1 MILYYLKEAFSSLF
15 KSKMATLL
23 IIVTTAIAIIFVSL
37 SAGILIFSKFINT
50 KLQEN
55 ISINLFVSDTV
66 NTIQT
71 ARIEDLLKS
80 NIYLKSFN
88 YISKEQALVK
98 MKTQVREDFL
108 SVLEA
113 NPLPASFVVKL
124 NPDSVSKTNINFV
137 VDNFKKIPGIDEVVY
152 DYDLTLKILD
162 VVNSSKKIVYGL
174 SLFLALLSIY
184 LVYSNNRL
192 LLTSRI
198 TQYNTMKLVG
208 AKLSTIK
215 IPILLNG
222 ILVGIIASLI
232 CIGLYLFALRF
243 IEKVYINYQFLFEE
257 YYLYAFLLLLGMI
270 LGFLG
275 SWLSTLKVTLKI
287 SRIK

>member
-1 MILYYLKEAFSSLF
+1 MILYLLKEAFSSLF

-37 SAGILIFSKFINT
+37 SAALLIFSKFINT

-66 NTIQT
+66 NIKQT
-71 ARIEDLLKS
+71 AVIEALLKS
-80 NIYLKSFN
+80 NVYLKSYN
-88 YISKEQALVK
+88 YISKEQALTK
-98 MKTQVREDFL
+98 MKTQVGEDFL

-124 NPDSVSKTNINFV
+124 NPDSVSHTNINFIV
-137 VDNFKKIPGIDEVVY
+137 ENFKKIPGIDEVVY

-174 SLFLALLSIY
+174 SLFLAVLSIY

-215 IPILLNG
+215 IPIFLNG
-222 ILVGIIASLI
+222 ILVGIISSLI
-232 CIGLYLFALRF
+232 VIGLYLIALRF
-243 IEKVYINYQFLFEE
+243 IAKINISHKFLFEE
-257 YYLYAFLLLLGMI
+257 YYLYAFLLILGII

-287 SRIK
+287 SKIK